1 MDSYSS
7 EMLFLESLPVSE
19 RFSDL
24 RELMGYCSLIKNGRE
39 RILTLAQGLLLHIC
53 DFYQDPAWSYTVKK
67 CVETLRKIPDDAHGN
82 MGYYARHVE
91 KCCLA

>member
-7 EMLFLESLPVSE
+7 EMLFLSSLPVSE
-19 RFSDL
+19 TFSSL
-24 RELMGYCSLIKNGRE
+24 KSLMEHCARIKNDRE
-39 RILTLAQGLLLHIC
+39 RILTLSQGLLLHIC

-67 CVETLRKIPDDAHGN
+67 CVDTLRRIPDDAHGN

-91 KCCLA
+91 QCCLA

>member
-1 MDSYSS
+1 MDSYES
-7 EMLFLESLPVSE
+7 EMLFLSSLPVSE
-19 RFSDL
+19 AFFSL
-24 RELMGYCSLIKNGRE
+24 TGLMEHCAVIKNGRE
-39 RILTLAQGLLLHIC
+39 RILTLAQGLLAHIC